1 MIDPVSASLGWFLV
15 PPILT
20 ELGKAALDDYVK
32 DFFKDCIK
40 DVEGLA
46 KKPFAQN
53 AVIGALKDFLILFE
67 QELERSGLEKKQIG
81 QYLQPLKHF
90 VKQPPVRQVFGSAFQ
105 RNCQVLNTAILADSW
120 QTLTLQHPLRRNLP
134 TLTRIVPSNL
144 LKEQPTPSLPHA
156 FSWERVAENYL
167 VSVKLIIQQNAE
179 LREILNAQNLDGS
192 LGRLTDS
199 DAMPPDFNLENYQ
212 KKRREQ
218 DEYLHLGNLDTRSG
232 DCEQQLTVKEI
243 FIPHAQ
249 SENNSD
255 VVISGVQEI
264 AQGWKDDPATLPNLK
279 QRAQSDDDWTVR
291 FSALQ
296 ELARGWK
303 DDPETL
309 PILKQLA
316 QYDDDSAVRFSAL
329 QEIAGGWEDD
339 PQTLP
344 WLKQLAQSK
353 DNWDVRRAAVQELA
367 RGWKDDPETLP
378 WLKQLA
384 QSDDNWDVRRA
395 AVQELAR
402 GWKDESGIFE
412 LLGDVAINDP
422 FDREEDW
429 QDNPRQTALAA
440 MIELYPDRPQI
451 LELVRD
457 RAQNDRDQKL
467 REFAQEKLTQLEGK

>member
-1 MIDPVSASLGWFLV
+1 MIDPVSAGLGWLLV
-15 PPILT
+15 GPILQ

-40 DVEGLA
+40 DVEELA

-53 AVIGALKDFLILFE
+53 AVLGAMKDFLISFE
-67 QELERSGLEKKQIG
+67 QELERSGLDKKQIG
-81 QYLQPLKHF
+81 QYLQPLKQF
-90 VKQPPVRQVFGSAFQ
+90 VKQPPVPQVLGTAFQ
-105 RNCQVLNTAILADSW
+105 RNCLVLNTAILAQSW

-144 LKEQPTPSLPHA
+144 LKERPTSSLPAA
-156 FSWERVAENYL
+156 FSWERVAEKYL
-167 VSVKLIIQQNAE
+167 ASVKLIIQQNAE
-179 LREILNAQNLDGS
+179 LREILNDKNLDGI
-192 LGRLTDS
+192 LEPLTDS
-199 DAMPPDFNLENYQ
+199 DANPADFDLESYQ

-218 DEYLHLGNLDTRSG
+218 EEYLNLGNLDTRSG
-232 DCEQQLTVKEI
+232 DCEQQLTLKEI

-249 SENNSD
+249 SENNLD
-255 VVISGVQEI
+255 VVSSGVQEI

-291 FSALQ
+291 LSALQ
-296 ELARGWK
+296 ELVRAWK

-316 QYDDDSAVRFSAL
+316 QYDDDSAVRLSAL
-329 QEIAGGWEDD
+329 QELAWGWKDD
-339 PQTLP
+339 PETLP
-344 WLKQLAQSK
+344 WLKQLAQSEDK
-353 DNWDVRRAAVQELA
+353 RDVRQAAVQALA

-384 QSDDNWDVRRA
+384 QSDDDANVRRA

-402 GWKDESGIFE
+402 GWRNESGIFE
-412 LLGDVAINDP
+412 LLGDVAIHDP
-422 FDREEDW
+422 FDRDEDW
-429 QDNPRQTALAA
+429 QDNPRQAALAA
-440 MIELYPDRPQI
+440 TIELYPDRPET

>member
-1 MIDPVSASLGWFLV
+1 MVDPVSASLGWLLV

-53 AVIGALKDFLILFE
+53 AVLGALKDFIILFE
-67 QELERSGLEKKQIG
+67 QELERSGLDKKQIG
-81 QYLQPLKHF
+81 QYLQPLKQF
-90 VKQPPVRQVFGSAFQ
+90 VKQPPVPQVLGSAFQ

-144 LKEQPTPSLPHA
+144 LKDQPTPSLPHA
-156 FSWERVAENYL
+156 FSWERVAEKYL
-167 VSVKLIIQQNAE
+167 PSVKLIIQQNAE
-179 LREILNAQNLDGS
+179 LREILNAQNVDGI
-192 LGRLTDS
+192 LGGLTDS
-199 DAMPPDFNLENYQ
+199 DAIPPNFNLESYQ
-212 KKRREQ
+212 QKRREQ
-218 DEYLHLGNLDTRSG
+218 EEYLNLGNLDTRSG
-232 DCEQQLTVKEI
+232 DCEQQLTLKEI
-243 FIPHAQ
+243 FMPHAQ
-249 SENNSD
+249 SENSSD
-255 VVISGVQEI
+255 VISSGVQEI

-291 FSALQ
+291 LSALQ
-296 ELARGWK
+296 ELVRAWK

-316 QYDDDSAVRFSAL
+316 QYDDDSAVRLSAL
-329 QEIAGGWEDD
+329 QE
-339 PQTLP
+339 
-344 WLKQLAQSK
+344 LA
-353 DNWDVRRAAVQELA
+353 W
-367 RGWKDDPETLP
+367 GWKDDPETLP
-378 WLKQLA
+378 WLKQIAQSDDDGDVRRAAFQEIARGWKNDPETLPWLKELA
-384 QSDDNWDVRRA
+384 QSDDDVNVRRA

-412 LLGDVAINDP
+412 LFCDVAIHDP

-429 QDNPRQTALAA
+429 QDNPRQAALAA
-440 MIELYPDRPQI
+440 TIELYPDRPET

-457 RAQNDRDQKL
+457 RAQNDPEQEL
-467 REFAQEKLTQLEGK
+467 REFAQEELAKLERE